1 MTDKCNSETEDS
13 KPINECKAEELK
25 IDMPEDAG
33 KQVKDEAEESDDQKV
48 EKDAVESDDDDDVME
63 TTPEMEDASVI
74 KYSVK
79 TTPYLQRWAG
89 QLSLGKSIQLLDY
102 LSHFMLNSYKN
113 DSLNISVSEKQL
125 KARSARVH
133 PGERATLMI

>member
-1 MTDKCNSETEDS
+1 MEDS

-25 IDMPEDAG
+25 IDMPEDAAR
-33 KQVKDEAEESDDQKV
+33 QVKDEAEESDDEKV
-48 EKDAVESDDDDDVME
+48 EVDYVESDDDDDDVME

-89 QLSLGKSIQLLDY
+89 QLPLSKSVQLLDY
-102 LSHFMLNSYKN
+102 LSHFVLDSYK
-113 DSLNISVSEKQL
+113 
-125 KARSARVH
+125 
-133 PGERATLMI
+133 MILSTFQCQKNN